1 MKEKDRAMDH
11 PSRAQTGCDTGG
23 LGLPGV
29 RGVGGGGRGPRP
41 EPVWASWGNPENS
54 LLAAK
59 EQGGLRN

>member
-29 RGVGGGGRGPRP
+29 RGVGGGRLHKVGDARAMP
-41 EPVWASWGNPENS
+41 
-54 LLAAK
+54 
-59 EQGGLRN
+59 